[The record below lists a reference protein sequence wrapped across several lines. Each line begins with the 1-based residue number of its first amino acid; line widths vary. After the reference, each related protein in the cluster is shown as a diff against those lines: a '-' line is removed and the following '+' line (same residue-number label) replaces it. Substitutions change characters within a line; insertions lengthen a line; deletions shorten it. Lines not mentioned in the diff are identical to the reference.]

1 MDPLAQ
7 RFEEHRPHLRAV
19 AYRLLGSL
27 AEADEAVQD
36 AWVRASRS
44 GAEGI
49 DNVAGWLTTIV
60 ARVCLNLLQARR
72 VRERDTQLPDP
83 IVSVDPEHEVM
94 LADAVGLALQIVLD
108 TLPPAQRVAF
118 VMHDM
123 FEVSFEDIGAMVGRT
138 PVAARQL
145 AARARKRVREASVP
159 DPDLEE
165 QRRVVAAFFAATTS
179 GDFEAL
185 LGLLHPDVVLRSDGG
200 EQRKMS
206 FVRRGV
212 EEVAR
217 GALAGVL
224 AHAELRPV
232 LVNGA
237 AGMLVLTNGQ
247 PLVVM
252 AFTVAQGKIVEIDA
266 VLGRERLAQLVR

>member
-1 MDPLAQ
+1 
-7 RFEEHRPHLRAV
+7 
-19 AYRLLGSL
+19 
-27 AEADEAVQD
+27 
-36 AWVRASRS
+36 
-44 GAEGI
+44 
-49 DNVAGWLTTIV
+49 
-60 ARVCLNLLQARR
+60 
-72 VRERDTQLPDP
+72 
-83 IVSVDPEHEVM
+83 VSVDPEHEVL

-118 VMHDM
+118 VLHDM

-145 AARARKRVREASVP
+145 AARARRRVREASVP

-224 AHAELRPV
+224 QHAELQPV
-232 LVNGA
+232 WVNGA
-237 AGMLVLTNGQ
+237 AGMLVLTNGK
-247 PLVVM
+247 PVVVM

-266 VLGRERLAQLVR
+266 VLGRERLAQLIRLS